1 MDRQDPAGNGR
12 SRNRRA
18 AARDTGGATSG
29 RGGATSGRRGA
40 ASGARRRPKAGAGR
54 LAALKRAGA
63 GRLAA
68 LAPAAA
74 VARALLRR
82 LRPAY
87 PRPGRSGWRRWIP
100 SWRQWLGACLY
111 LFTGLT
117 AFVGLAYA
125 TTDIPDDL
133 NSFARQQDNVFY
145 WADGSTMART
155 GWVSRQ
161 EMPLDKVP
169 PKVQGAVLAAENAS
183 FYSDPGVSPSGV
195 LRALR
200 AAVTGGETQG
210 GSTITQQYVKNAYLS
225 QDRTL
230 SRKFTEI
237 LLAVKLDNQTS
248 KKQILQDYLNT
259 SWFGRGTYGIQ
270 RAAQAYY
277 GKDVSQ
283 LNASEGAFL
292 ASLLKGAGLYDPALG
307 KENHARAVERWSWIL
322 DRMVDT
328 GQLSPTERAG
338 YTKFPEPTGASLPGT
353 PGAQTG
359 YLVELAKAYAV
370 KTGHIPD
377 AEFDLGGYQI
387 YTTFDKARMTA
398 LTAAVH
404 DAQKDFDAERRPD
417 TDKNAKIGAA
427 TVAPDGRLLAV
438 YGGPDYLKQG
448 FNESNATTIPAG
460 TAFTPFVYAAALE
473 DGVLRARGKPR
484 TPVSPSTTYDGN
496 DQVTVQTPEGPYWD
510 RSGKVVKGRNDGGR
524 SWGPVTLR
532 QAVADSVNTP
542 MLQLGLDVG
551 LDRVDSL
558 AERSGL
564 LGSSL
569 GPRIPAFALGENST
583 PSAIRMA
590 GAYETFA
597 AGGMHTDP
605 YSVRSVTRNGSALP
619 LDGPKPTRAV
629 KASTARAVTDALR
642 SAVTEGSAKAA
653 AKAHPGT
660 AGKTGTT
667 AANTAGWFVGSTES
681 ETTAVVVY
689 RMALTDL
696 VPLPLTGLG
705 GDTPNTPGSDRAL
718 HLWAD
723 YVKAVT

>member
-1 MDRQDPAGNGR
+1 MVGF
-12 SRNRRA
+12 
-18 AARDTGGATSG
+18 
-29 RGGATSGRRGA
+29 
-40 ASGARRRPKAGAGR
+40 
-54 LAALKRAGA
+54 
-63 GRLAA
+63 
-68 LAPAAA
+68 
-74 VARALLRR
+74 VA
-82 LRPAY
+82 
-87 PRPGRSGWRRWIP
+87 I
-100 SWRQWLGACLY
+100 
-111 LFTGLT
+111 
-117 AFVGLAYA
+117 AYA

-133 NSFARQQDNVFY
+133 NSFAKQQDNIYY

-195 LRALR
+195 LRAVR

-225 QDRTL
+225 QERTL
-230 SRKFTEI
+230 SRKFTEL
-237 LLAVKLDNQTS
+237 LLAVKLDNQKP

-270 RAAQAYY
+270 RASQAYY

-292 ASLLKGAGLYDPALG
+292 ASLLKGAGLFDPALG
-307 KENHARAVERWSWIL
+307 KENRERAVERWSWIL
-322 DRMVDT
+322 DRMVET
-328 GQLSPTERAG
+328 GQISAAERAT
-338 YTKFPEPTGASLPGT
+338 YKTFPEPSGTSLSGT

-359 YLVELAKAYAV
+359 YLVELAKQYAV
-370 KTGHIPD
+370 RSGHIKD
-377 AEFDLGGYQI
+377 SDFDLGGYQV
-387 YTTFDKARMTA
+387 YTTFDQSRMTA
-398 LTAAVH
+398 LTAAVQN
-404 DAQKDFDAERRPD
+404 AQKGFDVEKRPD
-417 TDKNAKIGAA
+417 TDKHAKIGAA
-427 TVAPDGRLLAV
+427 SVAPDGRLLAV

-460 TAFTPFVYAAALE
+460 SAFTPLVYAAGLDE
-473 DGVLRARGKPR
+473 GVLRTRGKAR
-484 TPVSPSTTYDGN
+484 TPLSPTALYDGN

-524 SWGPVTLR
+524 NWGQVTLR
-532 QAVADSVNTP
+532 QAVANSVNTP

-551 LDRVDSL
+551 LDRVEAF

-564 LGSSL
+564 LASSL
-569 GPRIPAFALGENST
+569 GPRIPTFALGENST

-597 AGGMHTDP
+597 ADGMHTDP
-605 YSVRSVTRNGSALP
+605 YSVRSVTRNGAAVP
-619 LDGPKPTRAV
+619 LDAPKPVRAV
-629 KASTARAVTDALR
+629 SAKTARAVTEALR
-642 SAVTEGSAKAA
+642 DAVTEGSAKAA
-653 AKAHPGT
+653 GKARPGA

-667 AANTAGWFVGSTES
+667 AANTAGWFVASTEQES
-681 ETTAVVVY
+681 TAVVVY

-696 VPLPLTGLG
+696 IPLPLTGLG
-705 GDTPNTPGSDRAL
+705 GDAPGTPGSDRAVR
-718 HLWAD
+718 LWAD
-723 YVKAVT
+723 YVKAVK

>member
-1 MDRQDPAGNGR
+1 MVPDNG
-12 SRNRRA
+12 
-18 AARDTGGATSG
+18 GGAP
-29 RGGATSGRRGA
+29 SGRRGS
-40 ASGARRRPKAGAGR
+40 SGSRRKPRTPAGR
-54 LAALKRAGA
+54 RITLPPALVDAATT
-63 GRLAA
+63 
-68 LAPAAA
+68 AAA
-74 VARALLRR
+74 KAVAAARPWLRR

-87 PRPGRSGWRRWIP
+87 PRPGRTGWRRWAP

-111 LFTGLT
+111 AFTGMVG
-117 AFVGLAYA
+117 FVAIAYA

-133 NSFARQQDNVFY
+133 NSFAKQQDNIYY

-195 LRALR
+195 LRAVR

-225 QDRTL
+225 QERTL
-230 SRKFTEI
+230 SRKFTEL
-237 LLAVKLDNQTS
+237 LLAVKLDNQKP

-270 RAAQAYY
+270 RASQAYY

-292 ASLLKGAGLYDPALG
+292 ASLLKGAGLFDPALG
-307 KENHARAVERWSWIL
+307 KENRARAVERWSWIL
-322 DRMVDT
+322 DRMVET
-328 GQLSPTERAG
+328 GQISAAERAT
-338 YTKFPEPTGASLPGT
+338 YKTFPEPSGTSLSGT

-359 YLVELAKAYAV
+359 YLVELAKQYAV
-370 KTGHIPD
+370 KSGHIKD
-377 AEFDLGGYQI
+377 SDFDLGGYQV
-387 YTTFDKARMTA
+387 YTTFDQSRMTA
-398 LTAAVH
+398 LTAAVQN
-404 DAQKDFDAERRPD
+404 AQKGFDAEKRPD
-417 TDKNAKIGAA
+417 TDKHAKIGAA
-427 TVAPDGRLLAV
+427 SVAPDGRLLAV

-460 TAFTPFVYAAALE
+460 SAFTPLVYAAGLDE
-473 DGVLRARGKPR
+473 GVLRTRGKAR
-484 TPVSPSTTYDGN
+484 TPLSPTALYDGN

-524 SWGPVTLR
+524 NWGQVTLR
-532 QAVADSVNTP
+532 QAVANSVNTP

-551 LDRVDSL
+551 LDRVEAF

-564 LGSSL
+564 LASSL
-569 GPRIPAFALGENST
+569 GPRIPTFALGENST

-597 AGGMHTDP
+597 ADGMHTDP
-605 YSVRSVTRNGSALP
+605 YSVRSVTRNGAAVP
-619 LDGPKPTRAV
+619 LDAPKPVRAV
-629 KASTARAVTDALR
+629 SAKTARAVTEALR
-642 SAVTEGSAKAA
+642 DAVTEGSAKAA
-653 AKAHPGT
+653 GKARPGA

-667 AANTAGWFVGSTES
+667 AANTAGWFVASTEQES
-681 ETTAVVVY
+681 TAVVVY

-696 VPLPLTGLG
+696 IPLPLTGLG
-705 GDTPNTPGSDRAL
+705 GDAPGTPGSDRAVR
-718 HLWAD
+718 LWAD
-723 YVKAVT
+723 YVKGVK

>member
-1 MDRQDPAGNGR
+1 MFAG
-12 SRNRRA
+12 
-18 AARDTGGATSG
+18 
-29 RGGATSGRRGA
+29 
-40 ASGARRRPKAGAGR
+40 
-54 LAALKRAGA
+54 LACFIT
-63 GRLAA
+63 
-68 LAPAAA
+68 
-74 VARALLRR
+74 
-82 LRPAY
+82 Y
-87 PRPGRSGWRRWIP
+87 
-100 SWRQWLGACLY
+100 
-111 LFTGLT
+111 
-117 AFVGLAYA
+117 AYA

-133 NSFARQQDNVFY
+133 NSFATQQDNVYY

-169 PKVQGAVLAAENAS
+169 PKVQGAVLSAENAS

-210 GSTITQQYVKNAYLS
+210 GSTITQQYVKNAYLN

-230 SRKFTEI
+230 SRKFTEL
-237 LLAVKLDNQTS
+237 LLAVKLDNQRG

-270 RAAQAYY
+270 RASQAYY

-292 ASLLKGAGLYDPALG
+292 ASLLKGAGLYDPALS
-307 KENHARAVERWSWIL
+307 KENHERAVERWSWIL
-322 DRMVDT
+322 DRMVET
-328 GQLSPTERAG
+328 GQLSRAERAT
-338 YTKFPEPTGASLPGT
+338 YTQFPEPTGPGTAGT

-359 YLVELAKAYAV
+359 YLVELAKAYTV
-370 KTGHIPD
+370 KAGHIED
-377 AEFDLGGYQI
+377 ADFDLGGYQI

-398 LTAAVH
+398 LTAAVQE
-404 DAQKDFDAERRPD
+404 AQKGLDPERRPD
-417 TDKNAKIGAA
+417 TDKHAKIGAA
-427 TVAPDGRLLAV
+427 SVAPDGRLLAV

-460 TAFTPFVYAAALE
+460 TAFTPIVYAAALDE
-473 DGVLRARGKPR
+473 GVQRTRGKAR
-484 TPVSPSTTYDGN
+484 TPVSASSPYDGN

-510 RSGKVVKGRNDGGR
+510 RSGKVVKGRNDGNR
-524 SWGPVTLR
+524 NWGQVTLN
-532 QAVADSVNTP
+532 QAVANSVNTP

-551 LDRVDSL
+551 LDRVESF

-569 GPRIPAFALGENST
+569 GPRIPTFALGENST

-597 AGGMHTDP
+597 ADGMHTDP
-605 YSVRSVTRNGSALP
+605 YSVRSVTRNGAAVP
-619 LDGPKPTRAV
+619 VDVPKPTRAV
-629 KASTARAVTDALR
+629 TAKTARTVTEALR
-642 SAVTEGSAKAA
+642 DAVTEGSAKTAG
-653 AKAHPGT
+653 KAHAGA

-667 AANTAGWFVGSTES
+667 AANTAGWFVGSTDQES
-681 ETTAVVVY
+681 TAVVVY

-696 VPLPLTGLG
+696 IPLPLTGLG
-705 GDTPNTPGSDRAL
+705 GDAPGTPGSERAVR
-718 HLWAD
+718 LWAD
-723 YVKAVT
+723 YIKAVK

>member
-1 MDRQDPAGNGR
+1 MHLGYAGKRSKGAFPVGRQDTSARGR
-12 SRNRRA
+12 WWGKRA
-18 AARDTGGATSG
+18 APEGSDGAP
-29 RGGATSGRRGA
+29 SGRRGK
-40 ASGARRRPKAGAGR
+40 SGARRRP
-54 LAALKRAGA
+54 RAGA
-63 GRLAA
+63 GRLDA

-74 VARALLRR
+74 AARTQLRR
-82 LRPAY
+82 LRPAF
-87 PRPGRSGWRRWIP
+87 PRPGRSDWRRWIP

-111 LFTGLT
+111 VFTGVAGFIT
-117 AFVGLAYA
+117 YAYA
-125 TTDIPDDL
+125 TTSIPEDL
-133 NSFARQQDNVFY
+133 NSFATQQDNVYY
-145 WADGSTMART
+145 WADGTTMARA

-169 PKVQGAVLAAENAS
+169 SKVQGAVLAAENAS
-183 FYSDPGVSPSGV
+183 FYSDPGVSPSGF
-195 LRALR
+195 LRAVR

-210 GSTITQQYVKNAYLS
+210 GSTITQQYVKNAYLN

-237 LLAVKLDNQTS
+237 LLAVKLDNQRE

-270 RAAQAYY
+270 RASQAYY

-307 KENHARAVERWSWIL
+307 KENHERAVERWSWIL
-322 DRMVDT
+322 DRMVET
-328 GQLSPTERAG
+328 GQLTRAERAT
-338 YTKFPEPTGASLPGT
+338 YTAFPEPTGAPSPGT
-353 PGAQTG
+353 ADAQTG
-359 YLVELAKAYAV
+359 YLVELAKAYAI
-370 KTGHIPD
+370 KAGHIPD

-387 YTTFDKARMTA
+387 YTTFDRTRMSA
-398 LTAAVH
+398 LTTAV
-404 DAQKDFDAERRPD
+404 QETRKDFDAERRPD
-417 TDKNAKIGAA
+417 TDKHAKIGAA
-427 TVAPDGRLLAV
+427 SVAPDGRLLAV

-460 TAFTPFVYAAALE
+460 TAFTPIVYAAALDE
-473 DGVLRARGKPR
+473 GVQRTRGKAR
-484 TPVSPSTTYDGN
+484 TPVSPTSTYDGN

-524 SWGPVTLR
+524 NWGQVTLH
-532 QAVADSVNTP
+532 QAVANSVNTP

-551 LDRVDSL
+551 LDGVQSFAQR
-558 AERSGL
+558 AGL

-569 GPRIPAFALGENST
+569 GPRIPTFALGENST

-597 AGGMHTDP
+597 ADGMHTDP
-605 YSVRSVTRNGSALP
+605 YSVRSVTRNGTAVP
-619 LDGPKPTRAV
+619 LVTPKPARAV
-629 KASTARAVTDALR
+629 TAKTAREVTDALR
-642 SAVTEGSAKAA
+642 DAVTTGSAKTAG
-653 AKAHPGT
+653 KAHAGA

-667 AANTAGWFVGSTES
+667 AANTAGWFVASTEQES
-681 ETTAVVVY
+681 TAVVVY
-689 RMALTDL
+689 RMSLTDL

-705 GDTPNTPGSDRAL
+705 GDAPDTPGSERAVR
-718 HLWAD
+718 LWAD
-723 YVKAVT
+723 YIKAVK

>member
-1 MDRQDPAGNGR
+1 MVPDNG
-12 SRNRRA
+12 
-18 AARDTGGATSG
+18 GGAP
-29 RGGATSGRRGA
+29 SGRRGSSGSRRKPRA
-40 ASGARRRPKAGAGR
+40 AAGR
-54 LAALKRAGA
+54 RITLPPALVEAATT
-63 GRLAA
+63 
-68 LAPAAA
+68 AAA
-74 VARALLRR
+74 KAVAAARPWLRR

-87 PRPGRSGWRRWIP
+87 PRPGRTGWRRWAP

-111 LFTGLT
+111 AFTGMVG
-117 AFVGLAYA
+117 FVAIAYA

-133 NSFARQQDNVFY
+133 NSFAKQQDNIYY

-195 LRALR
+195 LRAVR

-225 QDRTL
+225 QERTL
-230 SRKFTEI
+230 SRKFTEL
-237 LLAVKLDNQTS
+237 LLAVKLDNQKP

-270 RAAQAYY
+270 RASQAYY

-292 ASLLKGAGLYDPALG
+292 ASLLKGAGLFDPALG
-307 KENHARAVERWSWIL
+307 KENRERAVERWSWIL
-322 DRMVDT
+322 DRMVET
-328 GQLSPTERAG
+328 GQISAAERAT
-338 YTKFPEPTGASLPGT
+338 YKTFPEPSGTSLSGT

-359 YLVELAKAYAV
+359 YLVELAKQYAV
-370 KTGHIPD
+370 KSGHIKD
-377 AEFDLGGYQI
+377 SDFDLGGYQV
-387 YTTFDKARMTA
+387 YTTFDQSRMTA
-398 LTAAVH
+398 LTAAVQN
-404 DAQKDFDAERRPD
+404 AQKGFDAEKRPD
-417 TDKNAKIGAA
+417 TDKHAKIGAA
-427 TVAPDGRLLAV
+427 SVAPDGRLLAV

-460 TAFTPFVYAAALE
+460 SAFTPLVYAAGLDE
-473 DGVLRARGKPR
+473 GVLRTRGKAR
-484 TPVSPSTTYDGN
+484 TPLSPTALYDGN

-524 SWGPVTLR
+524 NWGQVTLR
-532 QAVADSVNTP
+532 QAVANSVNTP

-551 LDRVDSL
+551 LDRVEAF

-564 LGSSL
+564 LASSL
-569 GPRIPAFALGENST
+569 GPRIPTFALGENST

-597 AGGMHTDP
+597 ADGMHTDP
-605 YSVRSVTRNGSALP
+605 YSVRSVTRNGAAVP
-619 LDGPKPTRAV
+619 LDAPKPVRAV
-629 KASTARAVTDALR
+629 SAKTARAVTEALR
-642 SAVTEGSAKAA
+642 DAVTEGSAKAA
-653 AKAHPGT
+653 GKARPGA

-667 AANTAGWFVGSTES
+667 AANTAGWFVASTEQES
-681 ETTAVVVY
+681 TAVVVY

-696 VPLPLTGLG
+696 IPLPLTGLG
-705 GDTPNTPGSDRAL
+705 GDAPGTPGSDRAMR
-718 HLWAD
+718 LWAD
-723 YVKAVT
+723 YVKAVK

>member
-1 MDRQDPAGNGR
+1 MVPDSG
-12 SRNRRA
+12 
-18 AARDTGGATSG
+18 GGAP
-29 RGGATSGRRGA
+29 SGRRGS
-40 ASGARRRPKAGAGR
+40 SGSRRKPRATAGR
-54 LAALKRAGA
+54 RITLPPALVGAATSAATRAV
-63 GRLAA
+63 
-68 LAPAAA
+68 AAA
-74 VARALLRR
+74 RPWLRR

-87 PRPGRSGWRRWIP
+87 PRPGRTGWRRWVP

-111 LFTGLT
+111 
-117 AFVGLAYA
+117 AFIGMVGFVACAYA

-133 NSFARQQDNVFY
+133 NSFAKQQDNVYY

-195 LRALR
+195 LRAVR

-225 QDRTL
+225 QERTL
-230 SRKFTEI
+230 SRKFTEL
-237 LLAVKLDNQTS
+237 LLAVKLDNQKP

-270 RAAQAYY
+270 RASQAYY

-292 ASLLKGAGLYDPALG
+292 ASLLKGAGLFDPALG
-307 KENHARAVERWSWIL
+307 KENRARAVERWSWIL
-322 DRMVDT
+322 DRMVET
-328 GQLSPTERAG
+328 GQISAAERAT
-338 YTKFPEPTGASLPGT
+338 YKTFPEPSGTSLSGT

-359 YLVELAKAYAV
+359 YLVELAKQYAV
-370 KTGHIPD
+370 KSGHIKD
-377 AEFDLGGYQI
+377 SDFDLGGYQV
-387 YTTFDKARMTA
+387 YTTFDQSRMTA
-398 LTAAVH
+398 LTAAVQN
-404 DAQKDFDAERRPD
+404 AQKGFDAEKRPD
-417 TDKNAKIGAA
+417 TDKHAKTGAA
-427 TVAPDGRLLAV
+427 SVAPDGRLLAV

-460 TAFTPFVYAAALE
+460 SAFTPLVYAAGLE
-473 DGVLRARGKPR
+473 EGVLRTRGKAR
-484 TPVSPSTTYDGN
+484 TPLSPTTTYDGN

-510 RSGKVVKGRNDGGR
+510 RSGKVVKGHNDGGR
-524 SWGPVTLR
+524 NWGQVTLR

-551 LDRVDSL
+551 LDRAEAF

-564 LGSSL
+564 LASSL

-597 AGGMHTDP
+597 ADGMHTDP
-605 YSVRSVTRNGSALP
+605 YSVRSVSRNGAAVP
-619 LDGPKPTRAV
+619 LDAPKPVRAMSA
-629 KASTARAVTDALR
+629 KTARTVTEALQD
-642 SAVTEGSAKAA
+642 AVTEGSAKTAG
-653 AKAHPGT
+653 KARPGA

-667 AANTAGWFVGSTES
+667 AANTAGWFVASTGQES
-681 ETTAVVVY
+681 TAVVVY
-689 RMALTDL
+689 RMSLTDL
-696 VPLPLTGLG
+696 IPLPLTGLG
-705 GDTPNTPGSDRAL
+705 GDAPGTPGSERAVR
-718 HLWAD
+718 LWAD
-723 YVKAVT
+723 YVKAVK